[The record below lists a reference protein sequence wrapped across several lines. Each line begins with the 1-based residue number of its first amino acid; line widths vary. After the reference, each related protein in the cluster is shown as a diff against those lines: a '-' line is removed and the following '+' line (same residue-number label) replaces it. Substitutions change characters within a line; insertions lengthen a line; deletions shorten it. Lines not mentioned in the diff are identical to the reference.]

1 MEHLHDS
8 ADDPFEVV
16 MTRLDIV
23 PLEPSRARERMTVG
37 VEGGAFAGPN
47 PAPHVL
53 GASRTRHT
61 EVGCVHLGELITQA
75 PGIHQ
80 RKRVDELARV
90 VVHHEEG
97 DAAHVLPVE
106 RLEVQF

>member
-23 PLEPSRARERMTVG
+23 PLEPTRARERMTVS
-37 VEGGAFAGPN
+37 VEGVVFAGPN

-53 GASRTRHT
+53 GASRTF
-61 EVGCVHLGELITQA
+61 
-75 PGIHQ
+75 
-80 RKRVDELARV
+80 DSY
-90 VVHHEEG
+90 
-97 DAAHVLPVE
+97 
-106 RLEVQF
+106 RLSVMCDVNTNM